1 MKIYDKR
8 IYKINECI
16 RVVIIVI
23 VCFMIGYVC
32 GILAGDKSEE
42 LKNKDIDLNN
52 LTLGLN
58 KKILSI
64 ITTIVNKML
73 TTANLFFIRSP

>member
-8 IYKINECI
+8 IYKISECI

-32 GILAGDKSEE
+32 GILAGDKSEV
-42 LKNKDIDLNN
+42 LKIKNIE
-52 LTLGLN
+52 
-58 KKILSI
+58 
-64 ITTIVNKML
+64 
-73 TTANLFFIRSP
+73 